1 MMGFKLG
8 TITHGKQGHKW
19 TNDPDVYH
27 QKCVTCGCRKESIHR
42 NAKGG
47 RDYMYYD
54 YNGNKVEE
62 LPKCRSVYDLLNE
75 DD

>member
-1 MMGFKLG
+1 MGFKLG
-8 TITHGKQGHKW
+8 TITYGKQGHKW
-19 TNDPDVYH
+19 TNDPDVCH
-27 QKCVTCGCRKESIHR
+27 QKCVTCGCRKDSIYR

-47 RDYMYYD
+47 RDYTYYD

-62 LPKCRSVYDLLNE
+62 LPECRSVYDLLNE